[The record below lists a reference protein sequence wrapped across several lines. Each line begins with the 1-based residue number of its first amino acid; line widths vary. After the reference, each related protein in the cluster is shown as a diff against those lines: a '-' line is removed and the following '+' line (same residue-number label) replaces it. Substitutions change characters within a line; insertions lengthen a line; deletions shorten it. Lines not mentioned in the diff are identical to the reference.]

1 MIFIYDDA
9 KDASIFCI
17 SNVNN
22 DENDVGD
29 NNLTMLSLGYQDG
42 ARI

>member
-9 KDASIFCI
+9 KDATIFRI
-17 SNVNN
+17 SNINN

-29 NNLTMLSLGYQDG
+29 NNRTMISLGYLDG
-42 ARI
+42 AKI